1 MYTGKGGGA
10 QRGSGSFS
18 AWSIN
23 SHFAPLYSY
32 PARTPPKAVKRE
44 GGWDSQQITVPEIE
58 NEIELE
64 LRKHGSSERGV
75 EKEQECIEWGPFCWQ
90 ERDPWP
96 FWGGGPS
103 TPALAHPSSPTR
115 GRVEDTLAEQGHP
128 SPERGRRAQKYSL
141 GIFKDIIFF
150 FPGGVATWERRR
162 EGKERLP
169 SVPRTREKLDG
180 EKERRQLGPQLPVA
194 WTRPCAEEERCESLP
209 KGRAAGP

>member
-1 MYTGKGGGA
+1 MGLTANNSPRNRKRNRVGIEKTRLIRKRGGEGA
-10 QRGSGSFS
+10 RVHRVGAFLLAGEGSL
-18 AWSIN
+18 A
-23 SHFAPLYSY
+23 L
-32 PARTPPKAVKRE
+32 
-44 GGWDSQQITVPEIE
+44 
-58 NEIELE
+58 L
-64 LRKHGSSERGV
+64 
-75 EKEQECIEWGPFCWQ
+75 
-90 ERDPWP
+90 
-96 FWGGGPS
+96 WGGGPS

>member
-96 FWGGGPS
+96 FWGGGTLYSRAS
-103 TPALAHPSSPTR
+103 TSFLSYTWKSGRHTR
-115 GRVEDTLAEQGHP
+115 RTRPPIPGTWAESTEVFPRDFQRHN
-128 SPERGRRAQKYSL
+128 
-141 GIFKDIIFF
+141 FF

-180 EKERRQLGPQLPVA
+180 EEKRRQLGPQLPVA